1 MMLTAERLCAA
12 DSMLCDTAYV
22 LPLFPMSQSPPMTS
36 KKNKSLLKSQ
46 SWASVRGR
54 GLTRRIADY
63 FGLSY
68 PHEFTS
74 ATLLV
79 IALILLRVITVTHY
93 KFVADESQHLHV
105 IWGWARG
112 FVQYRDLADNHMPL
126 FQILCAPIY
135 KLIGDRGTILYWM
148 RIILQ
153 PLYIVAFWCT
163 YRIGSLLFS
172 RRVGV
177 WAAIL
182 VGLSYDYVFCSVEF
196 RTDNLWAPLWLLCMV
211 VLLNGALTMRRALI
225 AGFLMGLCFGVSM
238 KTSLLV
244 MSTVIGGSMT
254 LIFVGRER
262 LGIGWGQILGALAG
276 FFATALIVPA
286 TIMAAFALYGIW
298 PQFRYWVFDHN
309 FVPGLSNHP
318 AWWVI
323 IFAVGFPL
331 VMLGARWI
339 VTATPDGV
347 VAARRSFVFVTAGF
361 FFTALL
367 SFWPFLSRQD
377 YLPFY
382 PLAFVI
388 CTGAVLTIS
397 DRWSRN
403 RDIAKIWRVVPL
415 PALFGVC
422 ELLVALL
429 VHPFWENK
437 AKLESDLLR
446 ATLKLTDP
454 GDFVFDRRGETVFR
468 QRCFYPIIETF
479 TKERIRRGLMA
490 DNTIQRCIDTRT
502 CVATLPDDMP
512 SATFRFLEQNYLPIG
527 NRLRV
532 AGVLL
537 HSSTDGK
544 HFDFEIV
551 IPASYKIIARD
562 VGTVMGVLDGER
574 YEGKERFLSPG
585 THTFVQTSAG
595 ANLVVFWAQAVDRN
609 FRPIDNSSSPGSLN

>member
-1 MMLTAERLCAA
+1 
-12 DSMLCDTAYV
+12 
-22 LPLFPMSQSPPMTS
+22 MTS
-36 KKNKSLLKSQ
+36 TKDKFPLKSRF
-46 SWASVRGR
+46 SVSVGGQR
-54 GLTRRIADY
+54 LARRLADY
-63 FGLSY
+63 FVLSY
-68 PHEFTS
+68 PYEFTS
-74 ATLLV
+74 AALLL
-79 IALILLRVITVTHY
+79 IALILLRGITVTHY
-93 KFVADESQHLHV
+93 NFGRDEAQHLHV
-105 IWGWARG
+105 VWGWARG

-126 FQILCAPIY
+126 FHILCAPIY
-135 KLIGDRGTILYWM
+135 NLIGDRGTILYWM

-153 PLYIVAFWCT
+153 PLYAVAFWCT
-163 YRIGSLLFS
+163 YRIGWLLFS

-182 VGLSYDYVFCSVEF
+182 VGLSFDYVFRSVEF
-196 RTDNLWAPLWLLCMV
+196 RTDNLWAPLWLLCMA
-211 VLLNGALTMRRALI
+211 VLLGGRLTMRRALI

-238 KTSLLV
+238 KTLLLLV
-244 MSTVIGGSMT
+244 SAVIGGSMT

-262 LGIGWGQILGALAG
+262 LGIRWRQILGALAA
-276 FFATALIVPA
+276 FFASALIVPA

-309 FVPGLSNHP
+309 VVPGLSNHP

-331 VMLGARWI
+331 VALGARRI
-339 VTATPDGV
+339 VAATPEAA

-361 FFTALL
+361 FFTALV

-388 CTGAVLTIS
+388 CTGAVLTIL
-397 DRWSRN
+397 DRRAKNRN
-403 RDIAKIWRVVPL
+403 IAKIWRVMPV

-422 ELLVALL
+422 ELLVASL
-429 VHPFWENK
+429 VHPFWEDK

-446 ATLKLTDP
+446 ATLKLTEP
-454 GDFVFDRRGETVFR
+454 GDFVFDRRGEMVFR

-479 TKERIRRGLMA
+479 TEERIRRGLME
-490 DNTIQRCIDTRT
+490 DNAIQRCIDTRT
-502 CVATLPDDMP
+502 CVAILPGDMP
-512 SATFRFLEQNYLPIG
+512 LGTVRFFEQNYLPIG

-537 HSSTDGK
+537 HSSTDGN

-562 VGTVMGVLDGER
+562 ASTVMGVLDGER

-585 THTFVQTSAG
+585 IHTFVQTSAG

>member
-1 MMLTAERLCAA
+1 MAGARIVGSGSLSSKVRNIHPVRRGGVLNIRDRDQHTLRMMFRRRAATTTALA
-12 DSMLCDTAYV
+12 
-22 LPLFPMSQSPPMTS
+22 SPG
-36 KKNKSLLKSQ
+36 
-46 SWASVRGR
+46 RGR
-54 GLTRRIADY
+54 ALTRRMADY

-68 PHEFTS
+68 PHEFIS
-74 ATLLV
+74 AALLL
-79 IALILLRVITVTHY
+79 IGLILLRAITIAHY
-93 KFVADESQHLHV
+93 KFAIDESQHLHV
-105 IWGWARG
+105 VWGWARG

-148 RIILQ
+148 RITLQ
-153 PLYIVAFWCT
+153 PLYVVAFWCT

-182 VGLSYDYVFCSVEF
+182 VGLSTDYVFCSVEF
-196 RTDNLWAPLWLLCMV
+196 RTDNLWAPLWLLCMS
-211 VLLNGALTMRRALI
+211 VLLGGALTMRRALI

-238 KTSLLV
+238 KTLLLV
-244 MSTVIGGSMT
+244 MSTLIGGSMT

-262 LGIGWGQILGALAG
+262 LGIGWGQILGALAA
-276 FFATALIVPA
+276 FFASALIVPA

-309 FVPGLSNHP
+309 VVPGLSNHP

-331 VMLGARWI
+331 VALGARRI
-339 VTATPDGV
+339 VAATPETI
-347 VAARRSFVFVTAGF
+347 VAARRSFVFVTASF

-382 PLAFVI
+382 PLAFII

-397 DRWSRN
+397 DRWVRN
-403 RDIAKIWRVVPL
+403 RNAAKIWRVMPI
-415 PALFGVC
+415 PACFGVC
-422 ELLVALL
+422 ELSVALL
-429 VHPFWENK
+429 VHPFWDDK

-446 ATLKLTDP
+446 DTLKLTEP
-454 GDFVFDRRGETVFR
+454 GDFVFDRRGEMVFR

-479 TKERIRRGLMA
+479 TEERIRRGLME
-490 DNTIQRCIDTRT
+490 DNVIQRCIDTRT
-502 CVATLPDDMP
+502 CVAVLPGDMP
-512 SATFRFLEQNYLPIG
+512 SATFHFLEQNYLSIG

-537 HSSTDGK
+537 HSSTDRK

-562 VGTVMGVLDGER
+562 ASTVMGVLDGER
-574 YEGKERFLSPG
+574 YEGKARFLSPG
-585 THTFVQTSAG
+585 THTFVQTSTG
-595 ANLVVFWAQAVDRN
+595 HDLVVFWAQAVDRH
-609 FRPIDNSSSPGSLN
+609 FRPTEW

>member
-1 MMLTAERLCAA
+1 MSRTSARLLRIMSWRPAA
-12 DSMLCDTAYV
+12 TTTT
-22 LPLFPMSQSPPMTS
+22 P
-36 KKNKSLLKSQ
+36 
-46 SWASVRGR
+46 ASSSRGR
-54 GLTRRIADY
+54 ALPRRIADY
-63 FGLSY
+63 FALSY
-68 PHEFTS
+68 PYEFTS
-74 ATLLV
+74 AASLF
-79 IALILLRVITVTHY
+79 IALIFLRVITVTHY
-93 KFVADESQHLHV
+93 KFAIDESQHLHV
-105 IWGWARG
+105 VWGWARG

-126 FQILCAPIY
+126 FHILCAPIY
-135 KLIGDRGTILYWM
+135 NLIGDCATILYWM
-148 RIILQ
+148 RIALQ
-153 PLYIVAFWCT
+153 PLYMIAFWCT

-172 RRVGV
+172 RRVGI

-182 VGLSYDYVFCSVEF
+182 VGLSFDYAFCSVEF
-196 RTDNLWAPLWLLCMV
+196 RTDNLWAPLWLLCV
-211 VLLNGALTMRRALI
+211 AVLLNGALTMRRALI
-225 AGFLMGLCFGVSM
+225 AGFLMGLCFGVSL

-244 MSTVIGGSMT
+244 MSILIGGVLT

-262 LGIGWGQILGALAG
+262 LGIGWRQILGALGA
-276 FFATALIVPA
+276 FFASALIVPA

-309 FVPGLSNHP
+309 VVPSLSNHP
-318 AWWVI
+318 AWWMI

-331 VMLGARWI
+331 VALGARRM
-339 VTATPDGV
+339 VAATPETI

-361 FFTALL
+361 FFTALV

-397 DRWSRN
+397 DRWAKN
-403 RDIAKIWRVVPL
+403 RDIVKIWRVMPV

-429 VHPFWENK
+429 VYPFWEDR
-437 AKLESDLLR
+437 AKVESDLLR
-446 ATLKLTDP
+446 DTLKLTEP

-479 TKERIRRGLMA
+479 TEERIRRGLME
-490 DNTIQRCIDTRT
+490 DNAIQRCIDTRT
-502 CVATLPDDMP
+502 CVAILPGAMP
-512 SATFRFLEQNYLPIG
+512 SATFRWIEQNYLPIG
-527 NRLRV
+527 NKLRV

-537 HSSTDGK
+537 HSSTNGK
-544 HFDFEIV
+544 HFDFETV

-562 VGTVMGVLDGER
+562 ASTVMGVLDGER
-574 YEGKERFLSPG
+574 YEGEERFLSPG
-585 THTFVQTSAG
+585 IHTFVQTSAG
-595 ANLVVFWAQAVDRN
+595 ANLVVFWAQAADRN

>member
-1 MMLTAERLCAA
+1 MLALSRMNE
-12 DSMLCDTAYV
+12 
-22 LPLFPMSQSPPMTS
+22 SPPVTS
-36 KKNKSLLKSQ
+36 RKSKFPLKNRSR
-46 SWASVRGR
+46 VYVTGR
-54 GLTRRIADY
+54 TLARRLADY

-68 PHEFTS
+68 PHELTAAAS
-74 ATLLV
+74 LL
-79 IALILLRVITVTHY
+79 IALIFLRFITVIHY
-93 KFVADESQHLHV
+93 KFGADEPQHLHV

-126 FQILCAPIY
+126 FHILFAPIY

-153 PLYIVAFWCT
+153 PLYILAFWCT

-172 RRVGV
+172 RRVGL

-182 VGLSYDYVFCSVEF
+182 VGLSFDYAFSSVEF
-196 RTDNLWAPLWLLCMV
+196 RTDNLWAPLWLLCMT
-211 VLLNGALTMRRALI
+211 LLLSATFTVRRALI

-238 KTSLLV
+238 KTSLLL
-244 MSTVIGGSMT
+244 MSTLIGGLLT
-254 LIFVGRER
+254 LIFVGREQ
-262 LGIGWGQILGALAG
+262 LDIGWGQVLGALAA
-276 FFATALIVPA
+276 FFAAALIVPA
-286 TIMAAFALYGIW
+286 TIMAVFALYGVW

-309 FVPGLSNHP
+309 VVAGLSNHP

-331 VMLGARWI
+331 VALGARRI
-339 VTATPDGV
+339 AATTPKTI

-377 YLPFY
+377 YLPVY

-388 CTGAVLTIS
+388 GTGAVLTIL
-397 DRWSRN
+397 DRRARN
-403 RDIAKIWRVVPL
+403 RNIAKFWRVMPV

-422 ELLVALL
+422 QLLVVLF
-429 VHPFWENK
+429 VHPFWVDK
-437 AKLESDLLR
+437 AKLGSDLLR
-446 ATLKLTDP
+446 TTLKLTEP

-479 TKERIRRGLMA
+479 TEERIRRGLMA

-502 CVATLPDDMP
+502 CVAILPDDMP
-512 SATFRFLEQNYLPIG
+512 LATFRFLEQNYLPIG

-532 AGVLL
+532 VGVPL
-537 HSSTDGK
+537 HSSPDGK

-551 IPASYKIIARD
+551 IPASYRIIAGD
-562 VGTVMGVLDGER
+562 VGTVTGVLDGER
-574 YEGKERFLSPG
+574 YEGQRRFLSPG

-595 ANLVVFWAQAVDRN
+595 HDLVVFWAQAVDRN
-609 FRPIDNSSSPGSLN
+609 FRPINSSGSPRSLN

>member
-1 MMLTAERLCAA
+1 MEPLGARLLRIMSWRPAA
-12 DSMLCDTAYV
+12 TTTTLAS
-22 LPLFPMSQSPPMTS
+22 PSQGP
-36 KKNKSLLKSQ
+36 
-46 SWASVRGR
+46 A
-54 GLTRRIADY
+54 LTRRMADY

-74 ATLLV
+74 AASLL
-79 IALILLRVITVTHY
+79 IALILLRTITIAYYRVDI
-93 KFVADESQHLHV
+93 DEPQHLHV
-105 IWGWARG
+105 VWGWARG

-126 FQILCAPIY
+126 FQMLCAPIY

-148 RIILQ
+148 RVILQ
-153 PLYIVAFWCT
+153 PLYILAFWCT

-172 RRVGV
+172 RRAGV

-182 VGLSYDYVFCSVEF
+182 VGLSFDYAFCSVEF
-196 RTDNLWAPLWLLCMV
+196 RTDNLWAPLWLLCLS
-211 VLLNGALTMRRALI
+211 VLVGGGLTTRRALI
-225 AGFLMGLCFGVSM
+225 AGFVMGLCFGVSM
-238 KTSLLV
+238 KTLLLV
-244 MSTVIGGSMT
+244 MSTLIGGSMT

-262 LGIGWGQILGALAG
+262 LGIGWGQILGALAA
-276 FFATALIVPA
+276 FFASALIVPA

-309 FVPGLSNHP
+309 VVPGLSNHP

-331 VMLGARWI
+331 VALGAHRI
-339 VTATPDGV
+339 VAAMPDAV
-347 VAARRSFVFVTAGF
+347 VATRRSFVFVTAGF
-361 FFTALL
+361 FFTALV

-397 DRWSRN
+397 DRWALNRN
-403 RDIAKIWRVVPL
+403 IAKIWRVMPV

-422 ELLVALL
+422 ELLLALL
-429 VHPFWENK
+429 VHPFWEDK

-446 ATLKLTDP
+446 ATLKLTEP
-454 GDFVFDRRGETVFR
+454 GDFVFDRRGEAVFR

-479 TKERIRRGLMA
+479 TEERIRRGLME
-490 DNTIQRCIDTRT
+490 DNAIQRCIDTHT
-502 CVATLPDDMP
+502 CVAVLPGDMP
-512 SATFRFLEQNYLPIG
+512 SSTLRFLEQNYLPIG

-537 HSSTDGK
+537 QSSTDGK
-544 HFDFEIV
+544 QSEFQIV
-551 IPASYKIIARD
+551 IPASYKIIAGD
-562 VGTVMGVLDGER
+562 VGTVTGMLDGER
-574 YEGKERFLSPG
+574 YEGKERFLSRG
-585 THTFVQTSAG
+585 IHTFVQTSTG
-595 ANLVVFWAQAVDRN
+595 HDLVVFWAQAVDRH
-609 FRPIDNSSSPGSLN
+609 FRPIESNRPPSS

>member
-1 MMLTAERLCAA
+1 MLA
-12 DSMLCDTAYV
+12 
-22 LPLFPMSQSPPMTS
+22 SPI
-36 KKNKSLLKSQ
+36 
-46 SWASVRGR
+46 RGR
-54 GLTRRIADY
+54 AFPRRIADY

-74 ATLLV
+74 AVSLF
-79 IALILLRVITVTHY
+79 IALIFLRVITVTHDR
-93 KFVADESQHLHV
+93 FAIDESQHLHV

-126 FQILCAPIY
+126 FQLLFAPIY

-148 RIILQ
+148 RTILQ
-153 PLYIVAFWCT
+153 SLYIVAFWCT

-182 VGLSYDYVFCSVEF
+182 VGLSFDYAFYSVEF
-196 RTDNLWAPLWLLCMV
+196 RTDNLWAPLWLLCLS
-211 VLLNGALTMRRALI
+211 VLLGGGLTTRRALI
-225 AGFLMGLCFGVSM
+225 AGLLMGLCFGVSM
-238 KTSLLV
+238 KTLLLV
-244 MSTVIGGSMT
+244 MSTLIGGSVT

-262 LGIGWGQILGALAG
+262 LGIGWGQILGALAA
-276 FFATALIVPA
+276 FFVSALIVPA
-286 TIMAAFALYGIW
+286 TIMAAFALYGVW
-298 PQFRYWVFDHN
+298 PQFRYWVFEHN
-309 FVPGLSNHP
+309 VVPGLSNHP

-323 IFAVGFPL
+323 IFVAGFPL
-331 VMLGARWI
+331 VALGARRI
-339 VTATPDGV
+339 VGATSETI

-382 PLAFVI
+382 PLAFII

-397 DRWSRN
+397 DPWVRN
-403 RDIAKIWRVVPL
+403 RNAAKIWRVMPI
-415 PALFGVC
+415 PAWFGVC

-429 VHPFWENK
+429 AHPFWYDM

-446 ATLKLTDP
+446 DTLKLTEP
-454 GDFVFDRRGETVFR
+454 GDFVFDRRGEMVFR

-479 TKERIRRGLMA
+479 TEERIRRGLME
-490 DNTIQRCIDTRT
+490 DNVIQRCIDTRT
-502 CVATLPDDMP
+502 CVAVLPGDMP
-512 SATFRFLEQNYLPIG
+512 SATVRFLEQNYLPIG

-562 VGTVMGVLDGER
+562 VGTVTGVLDGEQ
-574 YEGKERFLSPG
+574 YEGKGRFLSAG
-585 THTFVQTSAG
+585 THTFVQTSTG
-595 ANLVVFWAQAVDRN
+595 HDLVVFWAQAVDRH
-609 FRPIDNSSSPGSLN
+609 FRPTGW

>member
-1 MMLTAERLCAA
+1 MPRTSVGLLRIMSWRPTA
-12 DSMLCDTAYV
+12 TTTT
-22 LPLFPMSQSPPMTS
+22 P
-36 KKNKSLLKSQ
+36 
-46 SWASVRGR
+46 ASSNRGR
-54 GLTRRIADY
+54 ALTRRIADY
-63 FGLSY
+63 FGLSH
-68 PHEFTS
+68 PHEFAS
-74 ATLLV
+74 AASLF
-79 IALILLRVITVTHY
+79 IALIFFRVITVTHY
-93 KFVADESQHLHV
+93 NFGRDEAQHLHV
-105 IWGWARG
+105 VWGWARG

-153 PLYIVAFWCT
+153 PLYAVAFWCT
-163 YRIGSLLFS
+163 YRIGSLLFY
-172 RRVGV
+172 RRAGV

-182 VGLSYDYVFCSVEF
+182 VGLSFDYAFRSVEF
-196 RTDNLWAPLWLLCMV
+196 RTDNLWAPLWLLCMS
-211 VLLNGALTMRRALI
+211 VLLGGALTIRRALI

-238 KTSLLV
+238 KTLLLL
-244 MSTVIGGSMT
+244 MSTVTGGLMT

-262 LGIGWGQILGALAG
+262 LGIGWGQILGALTA
-276 FFATALIVPA
+276 FFATAFIVPV
-286 TIMAAFALYGIW
+286 TIMGAFALYGIW

-309 FVPGLSNHP
+309 VVPGLSNHP

-331 VMLGARWI
+331 VALEARRI
-339 VTATPDGV
+339 VAATPEAV

-361 FFTALL
+361 FFTALV
-367 SFWPFLSRQD
+367 SFWPFLSPQD

-388 CTGAVLTIS
+388 CTGAVLTIL
-397 DRWSRN
+397 DRRAKNRN
-403 RDIAKIWRVVPL
+403 IAKIWRVMPV

-429 VHPFWENK
+429 VHPFWEDK

-446 ATLKLTDP
+446 TTLKLTEP
-454 GDFVFDRRGETVFR
+454 GDFVFDRRGEMVFR

-479 TKERIRRGLMA
+479 TEERIRRGLME
-490 DNTIQRCIDTRT
+490 DNAIQRCIDTHT
-502 CVATLPDDMP
+502 CVAVLPGDMP
-512 SATFRFLEQNYLPIG
+512 SGTFRFFEQNYLPIG

-537 HSSTDGK
+537 HPSTDEK

-574 YEGKERFLSPG
+574 YEGKARFLSQG
-585 THTFVQTSAG
+585 THTFGQTSTG
-595 ANLVVFWAQAVDRN
+595 HDLVVFWAQAVDRH
-609 FRPIDNSSSPGSLN
+609 FRPTGW

>member
-1 MMLTAERLCAA
+1 
-12 DSMLCDTAYV
+12 V
-22 LPLFPMSQSPPMTS
+22 
-36 KKNKSLLKSQ
+36 
-46 SWASVRGR
+46 V
-54 GLTRRIADY
+54 
-63 FGLSY
+63 
-68 PHEFTS
+68 
-74 ATLLV
+74 
-79 IALILLRVITVTHY
+79 
-93 KFVADESQHLHV
+93 
-105 IWGWARG
+105 WGWARG

-153 PLYIVAFWCT
+153 PLYVVAFWCT

-182 VGLSYDYVFCSVEF
+182 VGLSFDYAFCSVEF
-196 RTDNLWAPLWLLCMV
+196 RTDNLWAPLWLLCMA

-225 AGFLMGLCFGVSM
+225 AGFLTGLCFGVSM
-238 KTSLLV
+238 KTLLLV

-254 LIFVGRER
+254 LIFVGRKR
-262 LGIGWGQILGALAG
+262 LGIGWWQILGALAA
-276 FFATALIVPA
+276 FFASALIVPA
-286 TIMAAFALYGIW
+286 TIMAAFAFYGMW
-298 PQFRYWVFDHN
+298 PQFRYWVFDN
-309 FVPGLSNHP
+309 NIVPGVRNHP

-331 VMLGARWI
+331 VILGARWI
-339 VTATPDGV
+339 VTVTPEGV

-388 CTGAVLTIS
+388 CTGPVLTIL
-397 DRWSRN
+397 DRPARN
-403 RDIAKIWRVVPL
+403 RNIAKIWRVIPVP
-415 PALFGVC
+415 AMFGVC

-429 VHPFWENK
+429 VHPFWEDK

-446 ATLKLTDP
+446 DTLKLTEP
-454 GDFVFDRRGETVFR
+454 GDFVFDRKGETVFR
-468 QRCFYPIIETF
+468 QRCFYPVVETF
-479 TKERIRRGLMA
+479 TEERFRRGLMA
-490 DNTIQRCIDTRT
+490 DNAIQRCIDTRS
-502 CVATLPDDMP
+502 CVATLPEKMP
-512 SATFRFLEQNYLPIG
+512 AATFRWIEQNYLPIG
-527 NRLRV
+527 NKLRV

-544 HFDFEIV
+544 HFDFETA

-562 VGTVMGVLDGER
+562 ASTVMGVLDGER

-585 THTFVQTSAG
+585 IHTFVQTSAG

-609 FRPIDNSSSPGSLN
+609 FRPIDSSSLPGSLN

>member
-1 MMLTAERLCAA
+1 MMSRRPAA
-12 DSMLCDTAYV
+12 TTTS
-22 LPLFPMSQSPPMTS
+22 LPSPDR
-36 KKNKSLLKSQ
+36 
-46 SWASVRGR
+46 ARA
-54 GLTRRIADY
+54 LTRRMADY

-74 ATLLV
+74 AVLLL
-79 IALILLRVITVTHY
+79 IALILLRVVTIAHY
-93 KFVADESQHLHV
+93 RFGSDEPQHLHV
-105 IWGWARG
+105 VWGWARG

-153 PLYIVAFWCT
+153 PLYIIAFWCT

-196 RTDNLWAPLWLLCMV
+196 RTDNLWAPLWLLCLS
-211 VLLNGALTMRRALI
+211 VLLGGALTMRRALI
-225 AGFLMGLCFGVSM
+225 SGFLMGLCFGVSM
-238 KTSLLV
+238 KTLLLV

-262 LGIGWGQILGALAG
+262 LGIGWGQILGALTA
-276 FFATALIVPA
+276 FFATALIIPA

-309 FVPGLSNHP
+309 VVPGLSNHP

-331 VMLGARWI
+331 VALGARRI
-339 VTATPDGV
+339 VAATPEAV

-361 FFTALL
+361 FFTALV

-388 CTGAVLTIS
+388 CTGPVLTIS
-397 DRWSRN
+397 DRWARN
-403 RDIAKIWRVVPL
+403 RNIAKIWRVMPVP
-415 PALFGVC
+415 AMFGVC

-429 VHPFWENK
+429 VHPFWEDK

-446 ATLKLTDP
+446 ATLKLTEP

-479 TKERIRRGLMA
+479 TKERIRRGWMA
-490 DNTIQRCIDTRT
+490 DNVIQRCIDTHT
-502 CVATLPDDMP
+502 CVAILPDNMP
-512 SATFRFLEQNYLPIG
+512 PATFQFVEQNYLPIG

-544 HFDFEIV
+544 HFDFETV

-562 VGTVMGVLDGER
+562 VDIVTGILDGER
-574 YEGKERFLSPG
+574 YEGKERFLSRG
-585 THTFVQTSAG
+585 IHTFVQTSTG
-595 ANLVVFWAQAVDRN
+595 HDLVVFWAQAVDRH
-609 FRPIDNSSSPGSLN
+609 FRPIVESNSSPGS

>member
-1 MMLTAERLCAA
+1 MFNLTRKVGRSWRPAA
-12 DSMLCDTAYV
+12 TTTT
-22 LPLFPMSQSPPMTS
+22 P
-36 KKNKSLLKSQ
+36 
-46 SWASVRGR
+46 ASSSRGQA
-54 GLTRRIADY
+54 LTRRIADY

-74 ATLLV
+74 AASLF
-79 IALILLRVITVTHY
+79 IALIFLRVITVTHY
-93 KFVADESQHLHV
+93 KFAIDESQHLHV
-105 IWGWARG
+105 VWGWARG

-148 RIILQ
+148 RIILE
-153 PLYIVAFWCT
+153 PLYVVAFWCT

-182 VGLSYDYVFCSVEF
+182 VGLSTDYVFCSVEF
-196 RTDNLWAPLWLLCMV
+196 RTDNLWAPLWLLCMS
-211 VLLNGALTMRRALI
+211 VLLGGALTMRRALI

-238 KTSLLV
+238 KTLLLV
-244 MSTVIGGSMT
+244 MSTLIGGSMT

-262 LGIGWGQILGALAG
+262 LGIGWRQILGALAA
-276 FFATALIVPA
+276 FFASALIVPA

-309 FVPGLSNHP
+309 VVPGLSNHP

-331 VMLGARWI
+331 VALGARRI
-339 VTATPDGV
+339 VAATPEAV

-361 FFTALL
+361 FFTGLV

-388 CTGAVLTIS
+388 CTGPVLTIS
-397 DRWSRN
+397 DRWARN
-403 RDIAKIWRVVPL
+403 RNIAKIWRVMPA

-429 VHPFWENK
+429 VNPFWEDR

-446 ATLKLTDP
+446 ATLKLTEP
-454 GDFVFDRRGETVFR
+454 GDFVFDRRGEMVFR

-479 TKERIRRGLMA
+479 TEERIRRGLME
-490 DNTIQRCIDTRT
+490 DNAIQRCIDTRT
-502 CVATLPDDMP
+502 CVAILPGAGAMP

-544 HFDFEIV
+544 HFAFETV
-551 IPASYKIIARD
+551 IPAAYKIIARD
-562 VGTVMGVLDGER
+562 VGPVMGVLDGGR
-574 YEGKERFLSPG
+574 YEGEERFLSPG
-585 THTFVQTSAG
+585 THTFVQTSTG
-595 ANLVVFWAQAVDRN
+595 HDLVVFWAQAVDRH
-609 FRPIDNSSSPGSLN
+609 FSPN